1 MANNQSRT
9 SGRMAS
15 VSRRASSREPACIEL
30 SRAQVDQVV
39 HTATEGGSMSVLLAG
54 LGDVGEVLSA
64 DPRLL
69 EDSRLSRSLLAGLL
83 MLASFPEDGSYLSN
97 VEVARMT
104 GMNTSTS
111 HRYLATL
118 VAVGLVERDARTRH
132 YRLTDVG

>member
-1 MANNQSRT
+1 MAKNQPRT
-9 SGRMAS
+9 SGRPAS
-15 VSRRASSREPACIEL
+15 VSRLASSRKHVCIEL

-39 HTATEGGSMSVLLAG
+39 RTAADGGSMSVLLAG

-83 MLASFPEDGSYLSN
+83 MLASLPTDGSYLSN
-97 VEVARMT
+97 VKVAQIT

-132 YRLTDVG
+132 YRLADGG